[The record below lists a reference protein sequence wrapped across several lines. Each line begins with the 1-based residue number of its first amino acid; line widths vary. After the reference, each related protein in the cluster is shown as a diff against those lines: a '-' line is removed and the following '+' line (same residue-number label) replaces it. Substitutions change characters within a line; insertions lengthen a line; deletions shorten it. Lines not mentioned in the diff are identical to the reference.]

1 MAPQYVRDGRRTPVR
16 LTWIRFVLL
25 GVVTIGFVTCWAG
38 DGLAGEQKKEEWTR
52 ADLVASL
59 ERGPGPSKG
68 SEGAP
73 VVMVYFTDFQC
84 GYCRK
89 FVQETLPKIE
99 DQFVRTGKVRLVF
112 RHLAIL
118 GEASTQAARA
128 ASCAFDQGKFWEYHN
143 ALFANTSPLAFSA
156 ARLKRHAA
164 DLQLDEKAFAG
175 CLDDNGRAKRVE
187 TETLIGRALGATG
200 TPAFLINGQ
209 LLLGAYPFEV
219 FRQGLDHMLAQPAPG
234 SPPPPKK

>member
-1 MAPQYVRDGRRTPVR
+1 MR
-16 LTWIRFVLL
+16 LALL
-25 GVVTIGFVTCWAG
+25 AVVAIGFVAAWAG
-38 DGLAGEQKKEEWTR
+38 HGRAGEQKKEEWTR
-52 ADLVASL
+52 ADLIASL

-68 SEGAP
+68 SENAP

-99 DQFVRTGKVRLVF
+99 EQFIQTGKVRLVF

-143 ALFANTSPLAFSA
+143 ALFANTSPMAFTA

-164 DLQLDEKAFAG
+164 DLQLDEKAFAA
-175 CLDDNGRAKRVE
+175 CLDDKARGKRVE
-187 TETLIGRALGATG
+187 AETLVGRALGATG

-219 FRQGLDHMLAQPAPG
+219 FRQGLDQMLAPPSPG
-234 SPPPPKK
+234 SPATPRKK